1 MTRSILITGC
11 ASGIGRDAAL
21 TLSQKGCRVFAT
33 CRQEKD
39 CAAFRAEGIE
49 SVRLDYTDP
58 DSIEAALAQVL
69 DATGGTLDAL
79 FNNGAMAVPGAVEDL
94 PPGALREIFETN
106 VVGWHDLTTRVIP
119 VMRAQGHGR
128 IVHHS
133 SVLGYVP
140 LRWRG
145 AYVASKHALE
155 GLTDTLRLEM
165 SDTPIDIIT
174 LNTGPIGTNSRVNS
188 SPYFEK
194 WVDWKSSPRRDQ
206 YESSLLKRLYES
218 SGPDTFELTP
228 DAVTKVLIRAL
239 DAKNPRPRYYITT
252 PSKLMSLAR
261 RVLSTRMLDRLI
273 LRGG

>member
-11 ASGIGRDAAL
+11 ASGIGRDAAF
-21 TLSQKGCRVFAT
+21 TLSKQGWRVFAT

-39 CAAFRAEGIE
+39 CATFRAEGIE
-49 SVRLDYTDP
+49 SFRLDYTDP
-58 DSIEAALAQVL
+58 ASIDTALAQVL
-69 DATGGTLDAL
+69 DATGGTLDTL

-165 SDTPIDIIT
+165 SDTPIDIVT
-174 LNTGPIGTNSRVNS
+174 LNTGPIGTNIRVNS
-188 SPYFEK
+188 IPYFEK

-206 YESSLLKRLYES
+206 YESTLLKRLYES

-228 DAVTKVLIRAL
+228 GAVTKVLIRAL
-239 DAKNPRPRYYITT
+239 DAQNPRPRYYITT
-252 PSKLMSLAR
+252 PSKLMSVAR